1 MAVTGYWYTK
11 GMAQLANG
19 VNWTAD
25 SASLMC
31 ALMGTGFSIA
41 TNQGQT
47 SKEFWSEVSAYEVGA
62 GGAPTNYTAKGKT
75 LGATTFT
82 VTLDSGKTVAL
93 KTTSATNLVWTTPTL
108 TTHGAVIFKD
118 TGVAGTSPIV
128 AFLDWGGGQSPA
140 AGDFTITWHTD
151 GIGKVTVA

>member
-1 MAVTGYWYTK
+1 MS
-11 GMAQLANG
+11 
-19 VNWTAD
+19 TAW
-25 SASLMC
+25 SA
-31 ALMGTGFSIA
+31 T

-47 SKEFWSEVSAYEVGA
+47 SKVFWSDVSAYEVAA
-62 GGAPTNYTAKGKT
+62 GGSPTDYTAKGKT

-108 TTHGAVIFKD
+108 TTAGAVIFKD
-118 TGVAGTSPIV
+118 TGTAGTSPLFC
-128 AFLDWGGGQSPA
+128 FLDWGGNQSPA

-151 GIGKVTVA
+151 GIGKVTVS